1 MFKEQQSGRHG
12 WSSMSEWGGA
22 QGKKS
27 EGDGKKKEQMIL
39 SLVDHQRAFCSGEMQ
54 SHYRG

>member
-1 MFKEQQSGRHG
+1 
-12 WSSMSEWGGA
+12 MSEWGGA